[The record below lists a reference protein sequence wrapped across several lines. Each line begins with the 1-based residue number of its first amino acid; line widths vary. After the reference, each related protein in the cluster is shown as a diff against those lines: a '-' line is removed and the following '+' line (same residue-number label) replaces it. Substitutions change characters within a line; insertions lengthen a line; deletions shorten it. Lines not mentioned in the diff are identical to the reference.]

1 MKRDMDLLR
10 KILFAIEEQYEPGQG
25 YIFILRVDGYGMPTL
40 AEHCSLLCQAGLVQ
54 DYEETRGGDKTVAF
68 TVGNLTS
75 AGYDY
80 LELIRID
87 KVWKKTQDEIKKK
100 DLPASIEMIA
110 KIAGVFTGNVLKEL
124 NS

>member
-1 MKRDMDLLR
+1 MKRDMELMR

-25 YIFILRVDGYGMPTL
+25 FIFVLRVEGYGMTTI
-40 AEHCSLLCQAGLVQ
+40 AEHCSLLYQANLVQ
-54 DYEETRGGDKTVAF
+54 DYEETRGGDMIQVF
-68 TVGNLTS
+68 RVGNLTS

-80 LELIRID
+80 LELIRND

-100 DLPASIEMIA
+100 ELPASIELIA
-110 KIAGVFTGNVLKEL
+110 KVAGVFTGNVLKEL